1 MAILGIWWLD
11 PAIRHSDYFS
21 AVPGLMD
28 QTFPLHQGSWNLDL
42 SDLDCRRAVSDVE
55 GQELERPLGARGV
68 DEPPD
73 HVAAEEARC
82 DRCCMT
88 QRA

>member
-1 MAILGIWWLD
+1 MTILGIWWLD
-11 PAIRHSDYFS
+11 PAI
-21 AVPGLMD
+21 GLVIAL
-28 QTFPLHQGSWNLDL
+28 PLYQGSWNLDL
-42 SDLDCRRAVSDVE
+42 SDLDCRRALSDEE
-55 GQELERPLGARGV
+55 GQELERPFGARGV

-73 HVAAEEARC
+73 RVAAEEARC